1 MNKRVIEDIETIN
14 TDGGM
19 TFIDL
24 TNKYSDAVDEIM
36 NDYENVHDIRVTCES
51 YKYNDC
57 ENDNIAQELVIHFKR
72 NETDDEYERRKTLE
86 DFSKKE
92 TRKRELIK
100 LKELIGK
107 YTNIAIEYINEMK
120 K

>member
-1 MNKRVIEDIETIN
+1 MKKRIIEDIETID

-24 TNKYSDAVDEIM
+24 TNKYSEVVGEIM

-51 YKYNDC
+51 YEYNDG
-57 ENDNIAQELVIHFKR
+57 ENIAQELVIHFKR
-72 NETDDEYERRKTLE
+72 NETNDEYEKRKSMK
-86 DFSKKE
+86 DFYEKE
-92 TRKRELIK
+92 TRKRELMT

-107 YTNIAIEYINEMK
+107 YTDIAKEYINELNK
-120 K
+120 

>member
-1 MNKRVIEDIETIN
+1 MEKRIKEDIETIDTN
-14 TDGGM
+14 GGM
-19 TFIDL
+19 TFVDL
-24 TNKYSDAVDEIM
+24 TNKYSEVVGEIM

-51 YKYNDC
+51 YEYNDG
-57 ENDNIAQELVIHFKR
+57 ENIAQELVIHFKR
-72 NETDDEYERRKTLE
+72 NETDDEYERRKSME

-107 YTNIAIEYINEMK
+107 YTNTAIEYINEIK
-120 K
+120 N

>member
-1 MNKRVIEDIETIN
+1 MNKRIIEDIETID
-14 TDGGM
+14 THGGM

-24 TNKYSDAVDEIM
+24 TNKYSEVVGEIM

-51 YKYNDC
+51 YEYNDG
-57 ENDNIAQELVIHFKR
+57 ENIAQELVIHFKR
-72 NETDDEYERRKTLE
+72 NETNDEYERRKSME
-86 DFSKKE
+86 DFSEKE
-92 TRKRELIK
+92 TRKRELMK

-107 YTNIAIEYINEMK
+107 YNDIAKEYINELK

>member
-1 MNKRVIEDIETIN
+1 MNKRIIEDIETID
-14 TDGGM
+14 TLGGM

-24 TNKYSDAVDEIM
+24 TNKYSEVVAEIM

-51 YKYNDC
+51 YEYNDG
-57 ENDNIAQELVIHFKR
+57 ENIAQELVIHFER
-72 NETDDEYERRKTLE
+72 NETNDEYERRKSME
-86 DFSKKE
+86 DFCEKE
-92 TRKRELIK
+92 TRKRELMK

-107 YTNIAIEYINEMK
+107 YNDIAKEYINELK

>member
-1 MNKRVIEDIETIN
+1 MEKRIKEDIETID
-14 TDGGM
+14 TDGGI
-19 TFIDL
+19 TFVDL
-24 TNKYSDAVDEIM
+24 TNKYSEAVGEIM

-51 YKYNDC
+51 YEYNDG
-57 ENDNIAQELVIHFKR
+57 ENIAQELVIHFKR
-72 NETDDEYERRKTLE
+72 NETDEEYERRKSME
-86 DFSKKE
+86 EFSQKE

-107 YTNIAIEYINEMK
+107 YTNIAIEYINEIK